1 MTAKNYSLLAAVI
14 FTIVA
19 ILQLSRAVMNVQVMV
34 GSHTMPAWPSW
45 IAFCVAG
52 GLAWLGFSAARD

>member
-19 ILQLSRAVMNVQVMV
+19 ILQLARAIMGVQPRCRLAHDA
-34 GSHTMPAWPSW
+34 G
-45 IAFCVAG
+45 VAELDRVCSG
-52 GLAWLGFSAARD
+52 RHACLARI

>member
-19 ILQLSRAVMNVQVMV
+19 VLQLARAVMGVHLIV
-34 GSHTMPAWPSW
+34 GAHTMPVWPSW
-45 IAFCVAG
+45 IAFAVAG